1 MKKYLAGE
9 KWKTVKFNFRFTND
23 FLLEVSDKGR
33 LRTFNKISDG
43 NIINGSMINGYR
55 IIRLKLYKPR
65 DYKTKTTLDSLQQKV
80 HRAEKKLKSLHKQKA
95 GKRVIRERAEQLR
108 IMKSNLSKNF
118 QDDLKKRTIHFH
130 SLVHR
135 LVADYF
141 LKKPT
146 TRQTVVAHLDFN
158 KLNNN
163 AGNLKW
169 MTPEENYKHQK
180 HSPFVIKE
188 KKERRNR
195 RNENSGSTK
204 LTVQKVM
211 QLKKLFKQDFTLKQL
226 AKQFKVSDMQIL
238 RIKRGENWGDI
249 KAAG

>member
-9 KWKTVKFNFRFTND
+9 KWKPVKFNFRFTND
-23 FLLEVSDKGR
+23 FLLEVSDRGR

-55 IIRLKLYKPR
+55 IIRLKLYRPR
-65 DYKTKTTLDSLQQKV
+65 DKKVKLFLNAMQQKV
-80 HRAEKKLKSLHKQKA
+80 RRVERQLKSLQNNKA
-95 GKRVIRERAEQLR
+95 GNRLIKEKKEQLDLLKR
-108 IMKSNLSKNF
+108 NLSKKF
-118 QDDLKKRTIHFH
+118 KGDLKERTIHYH
-130 SLVHR
+130 SLIHR

-158 KLNNN
+158 KLNNK
-163 AGNLKW
+163 ASNLKW

-195 RNENSGSTK
+195 RNENSGSIK
-204 LTVQKVM
+204 LTVQKVI